1 MQKLETTQMFTN
13 SWVSEYFTTDK
24 NMNKIQDHNGKFE
37 KMKSQK
43 KYIYM
48 KTGHKHV
55 VKIFL
60 KARAW

>member
-1 MQKLETTQMFTN
+1 MFTN

>member
-24 NMNKIQDHNGKFE
+24 NMNKLQDHNGKLE

-43 KYIYM
+43 NTYTWKQD
-48 KTGHKHV
+48 TNT
-55 VKIFL
+55 
-60 KARAW
+60 